1 MVGSD
6 SPAASADSLSRPRKA
21 AAAAAA
27 EGEACSGGRDG
38 DDDECFALVSKF
50 GPKYYHGPRSCS
62 SFGLGLERPVLG
74 LKRTQF
80 LRESTSRETSKEM
93 FSRDEYSLLRNKIKD
108 YLETISL

>member
-6 SPAASADSLSRPRKA
+6 SPAASADSLSRPRK
-21 AAAAAA
+21 AAAAA